1 MMGVPMAEGGGQR
14 QPHKEG
20 RFYILH
26 DVSENMFTVTGAK
39 NLTPFYT

>member
-1 MMGVPMAEGGGQR
+1 MMGVLLAEGGGQR

-20 RFYILH
+20 RSYILH
-26 DVSENMFTVTGAK
+26 NMSENMFTVTRAK